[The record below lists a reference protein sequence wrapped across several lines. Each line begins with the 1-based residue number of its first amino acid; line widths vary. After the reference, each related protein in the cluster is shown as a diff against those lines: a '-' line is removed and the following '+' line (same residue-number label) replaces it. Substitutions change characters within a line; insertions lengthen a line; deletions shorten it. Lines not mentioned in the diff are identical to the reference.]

1 MSTTT
6 TVPTTSPSRT
16 DASQEEPVGG
26 TAAPSLARLV
36 RVELRKS
43 YDTRAGFWLMLSVGA
58 ASLAAVALRM
68 FVDAGESRTFGDFLA
83 ITQWPVGLLLPV
95 LGILLVTSE
104 WSQRT
109 AMTTFALVPHRSRVL
124 TAKVAAAGV
133 LAVAGVAASAVASA
147 AGTVLTPVFTSGES
161 HWQVTAAQVA
171 QVTAVEVAYVL
182 MGVAFGM
189 ALLRSPAAIVLY
201 FLLPSLLTFV
211 VTMAPAL
218 DWLRDWF
225 DLTATTTPMYEG
237 TLQGDGWTHLA
248 AALAVWLAVPFVIGW
263 IRIQRSEID

>member
-6 TVPTTSPSRT
+6 TVATTPPAVLS
-16 DASQEEPVGG
+16 
-26 TAAPSLARLV
+26 TARPRGPGAPSLARLV

-43 YDTRAGFWLMLSVGA
+43 YDTRAGFWLMVTIGVT
-58 ASLAAVALRM
+58 SLAAVALRM

-83 ITQWPVGLLLPV
+83 ITQWPVGLLLPI

-124 TAKVAAAGV
+124 TAKVAASVV
-133 LAVAGVAASAVASA
+133 LAVAGVAASVVASA
-147 AGTVLTPVFTSGES
+147 AGTLMTPVLTSGGA
-161 HWQVTAAQVA
+161 HWDVTAAQAA
-171 QVTAVEVAYVL
+171 QVTAVEILYVV
-182 MGVAFGM
+182 MGIAFGM

-211 VTMAPAL
+211 VTVAPSL
-218 DWLRDWF
+218 DWLREWF
-225 DLTATTTPMYEG
+225 DLSTTTPPMYEG
-237 TLQGDGWTHLA
+237 TLDGEGWTHLA
-248 AALAVWLAVPFVIGW
+248 ASSAVWLVLPFVLGW
-263 IRIQRSEID
+263 LRIQRSEID

>member
-1 MSTTT
+1 M
-6 TVPTTSPSRT
+6 
-16 DASQEEPVGG
+16 AG
-26 TAAPSLARLV
+26 LV

-43 YDTRAGFWLMLSVGA
+43 YDTRAGFWLMVA
-58 ASLAAVALRM
+58 IAVTSLAAVALRM
-68 FVDAGESRTFGDFLA
+68 FVDAGEGRTFAEFLS

-124 TAKVAAAGV
+124 AAKVAAAGV
-133 LAVAGVAASAVASA
+133 LAVAGVAASAAASA
-147 AGTVLTPVFTSGES
+147 AGTLLTPILTPGAA
-161 HWQVTAAQVA
+161 HWAVTALQVG
-171 QVTAVEVAYVL
+171 QVTAVEILYVL

-211 VTMAPAL
+211 VTVAPSL
-218 DWLRDWF
+218 GWLREWF
-225 DLTATTTPMYEG
+225 DLATTTTPMYDG
-237 TLQGDGWTHLA
+237 VLRGDGWTHLGA
-248 AALAVWLAVPFVIGW
+248 SLALWLVLPFVVGW
-263 IRIQRSEID
+263 LRIVRTEIS